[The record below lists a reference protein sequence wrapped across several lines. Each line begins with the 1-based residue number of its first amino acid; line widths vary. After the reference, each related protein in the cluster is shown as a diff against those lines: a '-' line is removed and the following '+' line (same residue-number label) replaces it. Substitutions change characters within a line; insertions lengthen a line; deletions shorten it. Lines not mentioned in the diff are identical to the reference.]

1 MILLWI
7 CSSVQLFRIASHHY
21 QDISLLL
28 RSYFDQKPNINIVCG
43 PLTNHAYF
51 YLPEQNCSTVLP
63 EVMQNL
69 ALTLIKD
76 MSRLT
81 CVWNWDLQEH
91 KWAALAPFLQLNVIQ
106 TGSYLKSRSHSV
118 PHRPPFNI
126 LQWPLVLI
134 SEALNAPT
142 GSDPSGCHMTIL
154 LLLTGVTLLLQV
166 TLVLRSGPS
175 GALAQLHAVK
185 GRRCEQERVS
195 HLMDHTA
202 AAL

>member
-1 MILLWI
+1 MWATNKSCIFLSSRTELL
-7 CSSVQLFRIASHHY
+7 
-21 QDISLLL
+21 
-28 RSYFDQKPNINIVCG
+28 
-43 PLTNHAYF
+43 
-51 YLPEQNCSTVLP
+51 NCSPGGDAKFGFNPHQRHVKIDLCLKLRPPGAQVSSTGTFPPTERHSDRIISKITLP
-63 EVMQNL
+63 R
-69 ALTLIKD
+69 D
-76 MSRLT
+76 
-81 CVWNWDLQEH
+81 
-91 KWAALAPFLQLNVIQ
+91 
-106 TGSYLKSRSHSV
+106 SV